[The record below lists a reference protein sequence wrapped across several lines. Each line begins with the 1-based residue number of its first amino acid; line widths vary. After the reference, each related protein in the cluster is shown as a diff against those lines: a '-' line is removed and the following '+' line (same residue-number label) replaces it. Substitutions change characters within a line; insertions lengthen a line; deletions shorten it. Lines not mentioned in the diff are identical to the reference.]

1 MAKIQLT
8 LFNAKESNTKAKVAV
23 SKYKDES
30 FTFVTVEFP
39 SLATAYQ
46 YITNEFVLSQPLN
59 LNINEPTSLVRDKV
73 SLTPY
78 KYPRL
83 KNIILDLD
91 KIHTV
96 EDYEDTIEYFKNKK
110 YSCILGKSRSWNG
123 KDVFNMKGIIRIDI
137 ENEEEV
143 IEAVLTQLQVELGD
157 KCKIDQSMKQVASYQ
172 APTHSKMMV
181 YTHENGKKL
190 TSEDI
195 YIKDVKEI
203 LNKAKKNKER
213 EVLDITYNNE
223 IIDECIK
230 IFYSMGYTPIRGS
243 LQEDGAINFQHPI
256 EKKSIG
262 SFFWFSS
269 QPMVMNHPNKS
280 RTISIFNVI
289 KDTPIGKK
297 WLKKKTKLEQKRQL
311 IKDNTHKYL
320 EYKCYDERYLDFSDE
335 SKIQIIDNFINS
347 EENEVLK
354 IKSPMGTAK
363 SNGIK
368 LCIDKAHEKGLKVIL
383 ISNRVSV
390 AMDFTKK
397 YNMMWYKDPD
407 SWKQDQSMIVQFD
420 SLHKFDI
427 EKYDIVILD
436 EFVSLLFHHKGN
448 LTNNANINIVKFKI
462 FMEKK
467 KVLVADAF
475 LTGFEDIFFRNRK
488 IRMIDNNYRDDIKL
502 IKYSNKEHFASAL
515 VTKALELKKN
525 NKKMSCSFTSNNVMK
540 AIYHELKIRNIKVI
554 MLNAETPEYTKNII
568 YKQFELQE
576 HNAYDVI
583 LYSPTLTVGVSNL
596 NNIDDHFHFDSGM
609 SIDVNGSLQM
619 IKRSRRAKTIH
630 YFLEE
635 RQFYYDTDI
644 KSINST
650 AETNINTF
658 YNNKDSTLLIDIDYN
673 TGKLKLTELGKYV
686 NKIEAFSNITK
697 NNHAN
702 AFDVLLEHQV
712 SNKPIIND
720 DIEVIFNLKETI
732 KTIKEKEKQDKL
744 KVLSDWENKD
754 FSSIDIERL
763 RTKAIELT
771 KDEKMELLCAEIQ
784 EKFSNKLEDEELL
797 YIAKQQIDT
806 NFKYMGYISK
816 LRIARKAFASRDYA
830 KYLLS
835 QTISSDI
842 SSLQNKSWINFLE
855 YISLL
860 SSVTKLKKSYSENDI
875 KVMDDHFQVGRK
887 FKKFLKIIGYKK
899 KKGDARYRQ
908 DEKIFEFSKK
918 I

>member
-1 MAKIQLT
+1 
-8 LFNAKESNTKAKVAV
+8 
-23 SKYKDES
+23 
-30 FTFVTVEFP
+30 
-39 SLATAYQ
+39 
-46 YITNEFVLSQPLN
+46 
-59 LNINEPTSLVRDKV
+59 
-73 SLTPY
+73 
-78 KYPRL
+78 
-83 KNIILDLD
+83 
-91 KIHTV
+91 
-96 EDYEDTIEYFKNKK
+96 
-110 YSCILGKSRSWNG
+110 
-123 KDVFNMKGIIRIDI
+123 
-137 ENEEEV
+137 
-143 IEAVLTQLQVELGD
+143 
-157 KCKIDQSMKQVASYQ
+157 
-172 APTHSKMMV
+172 MMV
-181 YTHENGKKL
+181 YTNENGRKL

-195 YIKDVKEI
+195 YIKDVKE
-203 LNKAKKNKER
+203 LLVSKKEKKET
-213 EVLDITYNNE
+213 LSINYDNE

-230 IFYSMGYTPIRGS
+230 TFYSMGYTPVRES

-280 RTISIFNVI
+280 RTISIFNII
-289 KDTPIGKK
+289 KDTPVGKK
-297 WLKKKTKLEQKRQL
+297 WLKKKTKLEQKHQL

-320 EYKCYDERYLDFSDE
+320 EYKCYDERYLDFSAE
-335 SKIQIIDNFINS
+335 GGKSKIQIIDNFINS
-347 EENEVLK
+347 EKNEVLK

-475 LTGFEDIFFRNRK
+475 LTGFEDIFFKGRK
-488 IRMIDNNYRDDIKL
+488 IRMIDNNYRDDVKL
-502 IKYSNKEHFASAL
+502 YEYSNKEHFTSKIISEAL
-515 VTKALELKKN
+515 KLKEAGEKTG
-525 NKKMSCSFTSNNVMK
+525 KKISCSFTSNNIMK
-540 AIYHELKIRNIKVI
+540 AVNHELKAQGLKVI
-554 MLNAETPEYTKNII
+554 MLNAETPDYTRDII
-568 YKQFELQE
+568 YDRFEE
-576 HNAYDVI
+576 FHHCAYDVI

-596 NNIDDHFHFDSGM
+596 NDIDLHFHYDSGM
-609 SIDVNGSLQM
+609 STDVVSSLQM
-619 IKRSRRAKTIH
+619 IKRSRNAKEIH

-635 RQFYYDTDI
+635 RQFYYDTDV

-650 AETNINTF
+650 AETNINNF

-686 NKIEAFSNITK
+686 NKIESFYNITK

-702 AFDVLLEHQV
+702 AFRILLDHQV
-712 SNKPIIND
+712 KNSAELVEGKDTNFD
-720 DIEVIFNLKETI
+720 LKETI

-744 KVLSDWENKD
+744 KILSAWENKD
-754 FSSIDIERL
+754 FNSIDIERL
-763 RTKAIELT
+763 KTKSIELT
-771 KDEKMELLCAEIQ
+771 KDEKIQLMCAEIQ
-784 EKFSNKLEDEELL
+784 ERFTYKLQNDELL
-797 YIAKQQIDT
+797 FIAEQQIET
-806 NFKYMGYISK
+806 NFKYLGYISRFK
-816 LRIARKAFASRDYA
+816 TARKAFASKDYA

-835 QTISSDI
+835 QAISSDI
-842 SSLQNKSWINFLE
+842 SSLQNKSWINFLK

-860 SSVTKLKKSYSENDI
+860 STVTKLKKSYSENDI
-875 KVMDDHFQVGRK
+875 KTMDEYFHVGSK
-887 FKKFLKIIGYKK
+887 FKKFLKSIGYTRKR
-899 KKGDARYRQ
+899 GDARYRQ
-908 DEKIFEFSKK
+908 DSIIVELSKK
-918 I
+918 M